1 METLCNAR
9 AARTRCKE
17 NYQLWHKYV
26 QYWFCGQNGTK
37 EVAVPVYSGILEQNY
52 FFKSKKNLWHT
63 WHSPVFRLLVWNT
76 KGYSCATVNISLG
89 TLGTVCYSTRATF
102 FLFLKT
108 FLLKISPYSIRSS
121 CQDVQKNLNTNL
133 LL

>member
-1 METLCNAR
+1 VETLCNAR
-9 AARTRCKE
+9 AARTGCKE
-17 NYQLWHKYV
+17 NHQLWHKCV
-26 QYWFCGQNGTK
+26 QYWLCGQNGTK
-37 EVAVPVYSGILEQNY
+37 VAVPVYSGILEQNY

-63 WHSPVFRLLVWNT
+63 WHSHVFRLLVWNT

-108 FLLKISPYSIRSS
+108 FLP
-121 CQDVQKNLNTNL
+121 KNLTIQYIS
-133 LL
+133 